1 MLLPYSSN
9 EENRQN
15 EATISTYYYLYL
27 YIKMKEYLYYRFVFA
42 QGNYQSLDTIRG
54 VVCIN
59 VSYKVSTVKPE

>member
-42 QGNYQSLDTIRG
+42 QGNYQSLDTMHVYRHLHFDIHDIFR
-54 VVCIN
+54 
-59 VSYKVSTVKPE
+59 K